1 MKLFGLKNSELQL
14 TIAVTK
20 LQFNSQA
27 CQLPRHK
34 HLCHLWKS
42 SKAASF
48 MPKSDTKDTT
58 RFVTYKFTF
67 LFSKTHN
74 KSINYFIKYVVDV
87 TNNYVYCQ
95 LAKKISLSHSH
106 QFIILL

>member
-1 MKLFGLKNSELQL
+1 
-14 TIAVTK
+14 
-20 LQFNSQA
+20 
-27 CQLPRHK
+27 
-34 HLCHLWKS
+34 
-42 SKAASF
+42 

-74 KSINYFIKYVVDV
+74 KSINYFMKYVVDV

-95 LAKKISLSHSH
+95 LAKKISLSHTSIYNSFVIKLTLTIDNVRKISEPMVRALKDL
-106 QFIILL
+106 QEGNTLSETIGGL